1 MVVGNPGLVVKG
13 EDSHRKVGGSIPG
26 IVYLKVTS
34 LFSLAVAVKACDLHI
49 QLVYRSYGIQNII

>member
-1 MVVGNPGLVVKG
+1 MCTLMVVGNPGLVVKG

-49 QLVYRSYGIQNII
+49 QLV